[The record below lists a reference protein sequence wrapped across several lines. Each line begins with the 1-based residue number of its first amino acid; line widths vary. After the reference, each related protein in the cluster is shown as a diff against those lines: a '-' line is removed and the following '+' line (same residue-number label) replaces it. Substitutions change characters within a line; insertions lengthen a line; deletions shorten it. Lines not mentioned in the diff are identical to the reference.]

1 MRVYDSQAYR
11 KKDVTRDRISC
22 IRHVLLMRNR
32 HEKFRKD
39 AISGSSLHSLQL
51 SGTEEDL
58 EEKELVTA
66 CCSSKNTHLGYA
78 IRHRGG
84 FRGKGISDSLLFF

>member
-1 MRVYDSQAYR
+1 MRVHDSQAYR

-22 IRHVLLMRNR
+22 IRRIQLKRNR

-51 SGTEEDL
+51 SIEEDL